1 MGVTIISKEATK
13 KPDLIV
19 TEILSCLQKN
29 KKKKK
34 ELFTYLKIQS
44 VFTLA

>member
-29 KKKKK
+29 KKKR